1 MLISGEGQYFVFWSY
16 IAIDFWSVLF
26 LVGLEMEK
34 YEVVKDLGAGSFGV
48 TKLLKNKHTKELVV
62 MKFIERGP
70 KV

>member
-1 MLISGEGQYFVFWSY
+1 MYFEAILLLIFVSC
-16 IAIDFWSVLF
+16 
-26 LVGLEMEK
+26 GLEMEK